1 MYVCVTVASCS
12 VVWPFATFLS
22 SMCMGQLKQA
32 DSPQTSVA
40 YISLHMRAYN
50 YCPISIS
57 TLKTMACQ
65 SIPGSPSLKIVCME
79 EEPGDTVPCNHVSV
93 PVYMSPLYMHKLY
106 VNVYSRTS
114 EQRTLWERVFCPLFG
129 GCPYL
134 GGSPYFDIIIIS
146 TMFKLLWMN
155 KITFMLSVSE

>member
-1 MYVCVTVASCS
+1 
-12 VVWPFATFLS
+12 
-22 SMCMGQLKQA
+22 MGQLKQA

-40 YISLHMRAYN
+40 YISLHMRAYIKLLPQQNKHVYMRAYN
-50 YCPISIS
+50 YCPNRISMS

-79 EEPGDTVPCNHVSV
+79 EEPGEAVPCNHLSV